1 MTLHSLH
8 ACIGVVPQ
16 EAVLFHNTILYN
28 IQYGR
33 PEASMEDIEAAAEA
47 AQILDY
53 ILSLPDK
60 WLTVVGE
67 RGHKLSGGE
76 KQRVAIA
83 RCLVSSRVSI
93 CAL

>member
-1 MTLHSLH
+1 M
-8 ACIGVVPQ
+8 PQ

-33 PEASMEDIEAAAEA
+33 PEASMEEIEAAAEA

-67 RGHKLSGGE
+67 RGYKLSGGE

-83 RCLVSSRVSI
+83 RCLVRFTPYLLHRANIYS
-93 CAL
+93 